1 MATETQ
7 IQQLEAW
14 LAPILSDYPNLF
26 LVSIK
31 IKPTNNFKIFIDGDT
46 GFPIDLCVQ
55 INRKLY
61 KVIEESATY
70 PEGDFSLEISS
81 PGVTE
86 PLKLHR
92 QYIKNIGRSVTVL
105 FTDTTE
111 KTGILLAVTE
121 ADILLEHTEGKG
133 KKAITQQLLIPFQN
147 IKSTTVQLQF

>member
-26 LVSIK
+26 LVYIK

-92 QYIKNIGRSVTVL
+92 QYVKNVGRSVTVL